1 MKRALTVVPIVLS
14 AAALAVALL
23 WRPAASAPT
32 RRPRAPRPEPS
43 EPTPGTPA
51 RLPADDETAE
61 LSWRITGLS
70 RRLDALEKRV
80 SGGGATAAGSGAGS
94 AGVPELADLRS
105 DIDALLTGQA
115 MESETGRARVKEIFR
130 SVQDEVFAERA
141 QERMAQREQA
151 QAERFKAFVTSA
163 RLSAAQEQQLAAAM
177 KAEQDKRTE
186 LMEKLRAAG
195 PGQGGRQGFEEM
207 RALRQSTDEAAK
219 KILSEEQ
226 YSSYEELRQ
235 QGRGGRGPGGPGGG
249 FGGGGGGPTS
259 GAGGP
264 TGAGGGG
271 RGQP

>member
-1 MKRALTVVPIVLS
+1 MKRALTIAPIVLS

-32 RRPRAPRPEPS
+32 RRPRVERPEPS
-43 EPTPGTPA
+43 DPAPGPPA
-51 RLPADDETAE
+51 RSLADDETAE

-80 SGGGATAAGSGAGS
+80 SSGGATTGGAGAS
-94 AGVPELADLRS
+94 AASAPELADLRS

-115 MESETGRARVKEIFR
+115 METQTGRARVKEIFR

-141 QERMAQREQA
+141 QERMTQREQA
-151 QAERFKAFVTSA
+151 QAERFKAFVTTA
-163 RLSAAQEQQLAAAM
+163 RLSAAQEQQLKAAM
-177 KAEQDKRTE
+177 DAEQQRRTE

-235 QGRGGRGPGGPGGG
+235 QGRGRGPGGPGGG
-249 FGGGGGGPTS
+249 FGGG
-259 GAGGP
+259 AA
-264 TGAGGGG
+264 GAGGGG
-271 RGQP
+271 PTGGGGGGRRQP

>member
-1 MKRALTVVPIVLS
+1 MKRALTIVPIVLS

-32 RRPRAPRPEPS
+32 RRPRGERPAPSDPAQGP
-43 EPTPGTPA
+43 PA

-61 LSWRITGLS
+61 LSWRLTGLS
-70 RRLDALEKRV
+70 RRLDALEKRLA
-80 SGGGATAAGSGAGS
+80 SGGAPAGGTSSGG

-115 MESETGRARVKEIFR
+115 METETGRARVKEIFR

-141 QERMAQREQA
+141 QERLAQREQA

-207 RALRQSTDEAAK
+207 RALRQSTDEAAQ

-226 YSSYEELRQ
+226 FTAYQELRQ
-235 QGRGGRGPGGPGGG
+235 QGRGRGPGGPGGG
-249 FGGGGGGPTS
+249 FGG
-259 GAGGP
+259 AGGP
-264 TGAGGGG
+264 TGGGGGG